1 MATFQDNLSRTWH
14 IDITVIELKKLK
26 DEFQLDLGE
35 CASRENKILA
45 QLSTNTVLLVDVL
58 SCLLEEQIKHLGLNE
73 RQFAQGIVGAG
84 ITKALDAL
92 VEAIINFS
100 QPREGQVLRAM
111 WNKLEATKELATE
124 RVLGRMEELDVDQ
137 LVTQQIDEALKTL
150 PRKSGG

>member
-58 SCLLEEQIKHLGLNE
+58 SCLLEEQVKQLGLNE
-73 RQFAQGIVGAG
+73 RQFALGIVGAG

-124 RVLGRMEELDVDQ
+124 RVLGQMEDLDVDK
-137 LVTQQIDEALKTL
+137 LVTQQIEEALKTL
-150 PRKSGG
+150 PKKSGG